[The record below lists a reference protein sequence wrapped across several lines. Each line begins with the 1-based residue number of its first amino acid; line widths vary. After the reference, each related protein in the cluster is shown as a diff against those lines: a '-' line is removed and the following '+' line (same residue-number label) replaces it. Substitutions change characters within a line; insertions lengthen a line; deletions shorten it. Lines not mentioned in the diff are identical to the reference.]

1 VVLDSS
7 RFETNENISAL
18 PAEGSIV
25 PKIKIDCLSCFVL
38 ESDLKESHFP
48 HTPRRNQS
56 IYLSKQQQQQQQQKH
71 IMKIEEK
78 LEYTIWTG
86 TAVILCCR

>member
-1 VVLDSS
+1 MVLDSS

-56 IYLSKQQQQQQQQKH
+56 KVSCLLGPLFDSLQSK
-71 IMKIEEK
+71 IK
-78 LEYTIWTG
+78 LLPFRCSVPPSAQSLPQG
-86 TAVILCCR
+86 